1 MRRFAT
7 CCLFGSA
14 VFALAVLVACKGA
27 APAAAPPPAAPDFRP
42 TSPIAELMGSMVE
55 PSADVLWNSVA
66 TVVNDKGVD
75 TKEPKTDEEWAEVKR
90 SAVTL
95 VEATNLLL
103 IDRPA
108 AHPGE
113 RSKNPNVELQPEEI
127 DKLRA
132 QDPATWKMY
141 VKGLYDAAL
150 PALNAVNKKDA
161 MALLNS
167 GEGIDTAC
175 ENCHLHYWYPPNKA
189 PASVPTPGK
198 SE

>member
-1 MRRFAT
+1 MRRFAPYYLLG
-7 CCLFGSA
+7 CSA
-14 VFALAVLVACKGA
+14 LALAVLVACK
-27 APAAAPPPAAPDFRP
+27 AAAPPPPPTSDFRP
-42 TSPIAELMGSMVE
+42 TSPLSEIMASMVE

-66 TVVNDKGVD
+66 TVVNEKGVD
-75 TKEPKTDEEWAEVKR
+75 VKAPKTDEEWAEVKR

-113 RSKNPNVELQPEEI
+113 KSKNPNVELSPEEI

-141 VKGLYDAAL
+141 VKGLYDAAV
-150 PALNAVNKKDA
+150 PALNAVNKRDSD
-161 MALLNS
+161 ALLNS
-167 GEGIDTAC
+167 GEGIDMAC
-175 ENCHLHYWYPPNKA
+175 ENCHLHYWYPPSKA
-189 PASVPTPGK
+189 PDAAPSPRQ